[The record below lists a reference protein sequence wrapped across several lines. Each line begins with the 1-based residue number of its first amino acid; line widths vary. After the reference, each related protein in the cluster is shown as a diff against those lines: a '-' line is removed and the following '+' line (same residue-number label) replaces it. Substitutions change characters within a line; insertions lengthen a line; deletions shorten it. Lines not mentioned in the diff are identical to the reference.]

1 MKNAAQALIL
11 ALVLATLPAFA
22 QTQRTFPE
30 RTRLGTLE
38 IRIFPRALLEG
49 REITMA
55 PGARIMDATNTIVTP
70 ASLRGPQPVR
80 YRLDLLGQVSEAWI
94 LTPDEVRAAR
104 EAAAREGSR
113 R

>member
-1 MKNAAQALIL
+1 MKSAVKALTLALIL
-11 ALVLATLPAFA
+11 ATQPALA

-38 IRIFPRALLEG
+38 ITVFPKALLEG

-55 PGARIMDATNTIVTP
+55 PGARIKDATNTIVTP
-70 ASLRGPQPVR
+70 ASLRGPHPVR
-80 YRLDLLGQVSEAWI
+80 YRLDLLGQLSEAWI